1 MAETKGKALKIG
13 PLEQMMNYSDMG
25 ITVMVVLIV
34 AMMVVPLPTA
44 ILDVFLAINIT
55 FAVVVLLTTFYVQ
68 NALEIAA
75 FPSILLVMTLFRLAL
90 NVSTTRLILLDG
102 YAGKLIS
109 AFGNFVVGGNYVVGG
124 VVFLILVLI
133 QFLVITK
140 GAERVAEVQARFQLD
155 GMPGKQMAID
165 ADLGSGLID
174 EQTARE
180 RRKIVQREADFFG
193 AMDGASKF
201 VKGDAIAGLLIT
213 TINIIGGIC
222 IGIFQQGMTL
232 AEAAQRFSLLTV
244 GDGLVA
250 QIPALILSTA
260 TGILVTRSAGE
271 SHLGKDIT
279 RSLIN
284 HYRPLWVGA
293 VLLLALAVVPG
304 FPKVPFIMLA
314 GFLWLQGH
322 WVLKN
327 GKGNETGPSE
337 GVKGQAATA
346 VGTGRRQGEP
356 APQAVSPGGF
366 DSAMKLLA
374 VDPLELEVGYALI
387 PLIEASK
394 GGDLLERIQTLRR
407 QMAMELGVVTPPVR
421 IKDNLQ
427 LNPTSYV
434 IKVRGVP
441 EKSAEL
447 IPDQFLAIDTGN
459 VKGDLVGIPTKEPSF
474 GLDAVWISPEL
485 RSRAEALGYTVVDA
499 PSVLATHLSEVV
511 RAHAADLLTRQT
523 VQEMVNIVKETSPA
537 VVEEM
542 FQYLGLGDVQK
553 VLQNLVK
560 EKVPIRDLAGI
571 FETLADY
578 GRSTQSADFLSE
590 RAREGLRRVILSSCI
605 FEETGE
611 LTAVTLSP
619 EWEKVIKESVQGNL
633 VDGWRIK
640 MKPEDMRS
648 FVRAVGNATE
658 PLLKEGIP
666 QVLICHPDVRLYVRR
681 ILEKHFP
688 NVNVLGYN
696 ELDGD
701 VRLKTV
707 GVVDSAPGS

>member
-1 MAETKGKALKIG
+1 MAATKGKAVKIG
-13 PLEQMMNYSDMG
+13 PLERMMNYSDMG
-25 ITVMVVLIV
+25 ITIMVVLIV
-34 AMMVVPLPTA
+34 AMMVVPLPTG
-44 ILDVFLAINIT
+44 ILDIFLALNIT

-75 FPSILLVMTLFRLAL
+75 FPSILLVMTLYRLAL

-174 EQTARE
+174 EQTAKE
-180 RRKIVQREADFFG
+180 RRKMVQREADFFG

-222 IGIFQQGMTL
+222 IGLFQQGMTL

-260 TGILVTRSAGE
+260 TGILVTRCAGE

-304 FPKVPFIMLA
+304 FPKIPFIMLA

-322 WVLKN
+322 WVSKN
-327 GKGNETGPSE
+327 GKDGAETAE
-337 GVKGQAATA
+337 GGKTRTTAAPEA
-346 VGTGRRQGEP
+346 GRKPGEP

-366 DSAMKLLA
+366 DNAMKLLA

-407 QMAMELGVVTPPVR
+407 QMALELGVVTPPVR

-427 LNPTSYV
+427 LNPTAYV

-447 IPDQFLAIDTGN
+447 VPDQFLAIDTGN

-511 RAHAADLLTRQT
+511 RANAADLLTRQT
-523 VQEMVNIVKETSPA
+523 VQEMVDIVKETSPA
-537 VVEEM
+537 VVEEL

-553 VLQNLVK
+553 VLQNLVR

-590 RAREGLRRVILSSCI
+590 RAREGLRRVILSSCVS
-605 FEETGE
+605 EEAGE

-633 VDGWRIK
+633 VEGWRIK

-658 PLLKEGIP
+658 PLMKESIP
-666 QVLICHPDVRLYVRR
+666 QVLLCHPDVRLFVRR

-688 NVNVLGYN
+688 NVIVLGYN

-707 GVVDSAPGS
+707 GVVDGASDS

>member
-44 ILDVFLAINIT
+44 ILDIFLAINIT